1 MSQLL
6 NVLAKNDYF
15 LIRKNGGQF
24 TKNQDCLFNLLMFF
38 KKKNKKKTRNF
49 FIKFYISEE
58 KCLYNKH

>member
-1 MSQLL
+1 M
-6 NVLAKNDYF
+6 F
-15 LIRKNGGQF
+15 LRKMIIFLFEKNGGQF

-58 KCLYNKH
+58 KCLY